1 MDTTIKLTT
10 RETDVLQLLAAGH
23 TYTQVGERLG
33 VSANTIASH
42 VKNIYRKLEV
52 HSGRAAVWRALQ
64 LRILGELETAD
75 ATSDW
80 SAELMAAA
88 LLKEPKPL

>member
-1 MDTTIKLTT
+1 MQTRIHLTQ
-10 RETDVLQLLAAGH
+10 REIEVLRLLAQGC
-23 TYTQVGERLG
+23 TYIQVGDRLCM
-33 VSANTIASH
+33 SCNTVATHI
-42 VKNIYRKLEV
+42 KNIYRKLEV

-64 LRILGELETAD
+64 LRILGELESAD

-88 LLKEPKPL
+88 LLREPKPL